1 MKRILSLTLVVLMMF
16 STIVSTSF
24 ATEADVKQSE
34 QELESIKR
42 QRQEKEESLSTKTED
57 RDAVNRSIEEVIL
70 EQQQV
75 QARIEE
81 NTVNIEQKEE
91 ELEIIKA
98 QLDEA
103 QAEIKVQQD
112 EFGDRLGVMYINQ
125 GTGSKLSALLKSK
138 SISDFLIK
146 LEYFK
151 KIAEEDDRVLE
162 ALNVK
167 REEIERLEAQEKENY
182 DLLLELK
189 EQLEADE
196 SRLVTLEA
204 ELEARRDEL
213 NAAIEED
220 KAAIAAYA
228 ADEERIGA
236 DIAAMVALI
245 QQQREEAERQR
256 REAEEAA
263 RRERE
268 AAARAA
274 AEAAAEEDTY
284 TEPESDYTD
293 EYSSDDSYDDS
304 VSRGEDSYVGA
315 AGYVWPVPG
324 YNYINSPFGGR
335 WHPVL
340 GTWSQHNGV
349 DIPAP
354 GGTPVVAARGGT
366 VVMARYYS
374 SFGNTVV
381 IDHGDGMYTL
391 YAHGSSYAS
400 YEGQWVEAGQVIMYV
415 GTTGRSTGN
424 HLHFSVMDGYWNFVN
439 PQNYI

>member
-125 GTGSKLSALLKSK
+125 GTGSELSALLKSK

-167 REEIERLEAQEKENY
+167 REEI
-182 DLLLELK
+182 
-189 EQLEADE
+189 EADE

-293 EYSSDDSYDDS
+293 EYSSDDYYDDS

-415 GTTGRSTGN
+415 GTTGRSTVN
-424 HLHFSVMDGYWNFVN
+424 PLHFSVMDGYWNFVN